1 VLFAWSQLA
10 LSTRSDAGAT
20 IAECPIEE
28 GVVVSMSNL
37 NSALEE
43 PNHLRPSLGALL
55 KQILLRLRRAAVRA
69 IAPRGDYSTVRTLA
83 RRAGIRDISVAGDYG
98 LIQGPL
104 DDTAILA
111 TYMETKTWR
120 PVVPQ
125 FFNQFFGDCTDGRF
139 VDVGANIGL
148 TTIPI
153 AANPGVR
160 CFSFEPDPDNFR
172 YLQHNVETNC
182 PHRNVRLFELA
193 LFDRTGSC
201 EFRRSGR
208 NKGDHHLDPEA
219 TEGSSGEWQA
229 APINVPTARLDDV
242 LLGYLASATGPIG
255 AKIIAQGAETHIVC
269 GGRLALSLAGAMLI
283 EIYPY
288 GIARMHGD
296 LASLLRFCTEHFQ
309 FAALN
314 SGEHDDVLAWMPV
327 EAATR
332 QLADR
337 YETAVKIHSSYF
349 HLFLKK

>member
-1 VLFAWSQLA
+1 M
-10 LSTRSDAGAT
+10 
-20 IAECPIEE
+20 CPIKE
-28 GVVVSMSNL
+28 GGIESVSNL
-37 NSALEE
+37 HPALGE
-43 PNHLRPSLGALL
+43 PNPLRPRLGALL

-83 RRAGIRDISVAGDYG
+83 HWAGIRDISVAGDYG
-98 LIQGPL
+98 LIQGAL

-125 FFNQFFGDCTDGRF
+125 FFNQFFGGCTDGRF

-172 YLQHNVETNC
+172 YLHNNVETNC
-182 PHRNVRLFELA
+182 PNRNVWLFELA
-193 LFDRTGSC
+193 LFDRAGSC

-208 NKGDHHLDPEA
+208 NKGDHHLNPGAAEA
-219 TEGSSGEWQA
+219 SSGEWQA
-229 APINVPTARLDDV
+229 APIHVPTARLDDV
-242 LLGYLASATGPIG
+242 LLCHLASATGPIG
-255 AKIIAQGAETHIVC
+255 AKIIAQGAETHIVS
-269 GGRLALSLAGAMLI
+269 GGRSTLSLADAMLI

-288 GIARMHGD
+288 GIERMGGD
-296 LASLLRFCTEHFQ
+296 LASLLGFCTEHFR

-327 EAATR
+327 EAAAR

-337 YETAVKIHSSYF
+337 YGTAMKSDSSYF